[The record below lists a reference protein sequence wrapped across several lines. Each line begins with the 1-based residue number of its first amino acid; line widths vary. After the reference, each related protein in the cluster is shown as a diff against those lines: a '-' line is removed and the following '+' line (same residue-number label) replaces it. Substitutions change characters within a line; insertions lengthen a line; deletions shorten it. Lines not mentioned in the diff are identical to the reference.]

1 MLDIVLDF
9 LQSLFLTS
17 VDWVQKHMDKMMIYA
32 FSTEAAL
39 NNYMPY
45 FSKIYLLIYQ
55 YAAYIIIVKFLAKG
69 INTYVLWQDGDP
81 DQDPIIMLT
90 GFFKAII
97 GCLCFGELYH
107 LFINIVQ
114 ELLNKI
120 MKISKIQMVEIDT
133 EQMELQATYIT
144 VMAVLYIAIVAIMAV
159 IMIINGYK
167 LLLMRLGFPLAS
179 MGMLDADGGSYKPY
193 IKMFFQMAIT
203 IMVQVFFL
211 QLSWVMIIKGG
222 AEDILYALAS
232 AVMAFVAPGF
242 LQQFVMQG
250 SQIGQKITS
259 GLMAVSSM
267 KRIIH

>member
-1 MLDIVLDF
+1 
-9 LQSLFLTS
+9 
-17 VDWVQKHMDKMMIYA
+17 
-32 FSTEAAL
+32 
-39 NNYMPY
+39 
-45 FSKIYLLIYQ
+45 
-55 YAAYIIIVKFLAKG
+55 
-69 INTYVLWQDGDP
+69 
-81 DQDPIIMLT
+81 
-90 GFFKAII
+90 
-97 GCLCFGELYH
+97 
-107 LFINIVQ
+107 
-114 ELLNKI
+114 
-120 MKISKIQMVEIDT
+120 
-133 EQMELQATYIT
+133 
-144 VMAVLYIAIVAIMAV
+144 
-159 IMIINGYK
+159 
-167 LLLMRLGFPLAS
+167 MRLGFPLAS